1 MNQDELSRIYRQGS
15 RDEPGAQIDAAIL
28 AAAHREVKAKPRRS
42 TSLSWGIPLSVAAVL
57 VLSATLT
64 LMILNEPETPLKI
77 DSLPAAEEPAKE
89 QVPAAGKPE
98 GERRRENL
106 SDKVEKKAEMPA
118 QPLPKR
124 DSPLEKSKSR
134 SDEARFES
142 AQQESQNKAAQ
153 SEQRS
158 AAGAAPQT
166 APRPAAE
173 YDSSSQLEE
182 VAPEKWLARIEKL
195 RAEGNIE
202 EAKKS
207 LGEFK
212 KRFPDYALPDWA
224 KEE

>member
-15 RDEPGAQIDAAIL
+15 REEPGAQMDAAIL

-64 LMILNEPETPLKI
+64 LMILNEPETPVKI
-77 DSLPAAEEPAKE
+77 DSLPAAEEPTKE
-89 QVPAAGKPE
+89 QAPALSQDE
-98 GERRRENL
+98 LRRETL
-106 SDKVEKKAEMPA
+106 SGKAEKKAEIPA
-118 QPLPKR
+118 PLPKR
-124 DSPLEKSKSR
+124 DSPLEKSR
-134 SDEARFES
+134 SDEARFEA
-142 AQQESQNKAAQ
+142 AQQESRNKAAQ
-153 SEQRS
+153 SEKRS

-182 VAPEKWLARIEKL
+182 EAPEKWLARIEKL
-195 RAEGNIE
+195 RAEGKIE

-224 KEE
+224 KKE